1 MKPFLRSQLERYAQ
15 RHGELDFLLSRED
28 IMSDMSQFLK
38 LSREHA
44 EVTVIAG
51 RYARLLQ
58 RESDLAAAREML
70 ADPDMADMAQEEI
83 ASAEAELSQL
93 EAELQRLLLPRD
105 PDDKRNAFLEIRA
118 GTGGDESACL
128 PPTCCACTPATPN
141 ARAGKPKSSANRR
154 ANSAATRRW

>member
-70 ADPDMADMAQEEI
+70 AEPDMADMAQEEI
-83 ASAEAELSQL
+83 ASAEAELTPTRRRVAAPASAARSRRQ
-93 EAELQRLLLPRD
+93 AQRL
-105 PDDKRNAFLEIRA
+105 
-118 GTGGDESACL
+118 S
-128 PPTCCACTPATPN
+128 
-141 ARAGKPKSSANRR
+141 
-154 ANSAATRRW
+154 

>member
-51 RYARLLQ
+51 RYARMLQ
-58 RESDLAAAREML
+58 RE
-70 ADPDMADMAQEEI
+70 ADEVGGE
-83 ASAEAELSQL
+83 
-93 EAELQRLLLPRD
+93 
-105 PDDKRNAFLEIRA
+105 
-118 GTGGDESACL
+118 GTGPDGTRGIPQTDLIILTHDCVEARMDAALAQMQAL
-128 PPTCCACTPATPN
+128 PTVLAPIVRIRKEELA
-141 ARAGKPKSSANRR
+141 
-154 ANSAATRRW
+154 

>member
-58 RESDLAAAREML
+58 RESDLAAGGALHGGSGNDRGGWRRRKSP
-70 ADPDMADMAQEEI
+70 A
-83 ASAEAELSQL
+83 
-93 EAELQRLLLPRD
+93 PRS
-105 PDDKRNAFLEIRA
+105 N
-118 GTGGDESACL
+118 
-128 PPTCCACTPATPN
+128 
-141 ARAGKPKSSANRR
+141 
-154 ANSAATRRW
+154 